1 MSNLDHRVFVYLV
14 CLSSLVIFGCGDAAT
29 SSTLTL
35 DARVGTAVRES
46 PRAAL
51 ARNANAGI
59 TNLHAQKDLNKGIVT
74 IQFDFE
80 SPGCPGCRFLVRL
93 FDKNGNYLTHITSEQ
108 HFELFGWRH
117 VMDSAK
123 KPVSLSY
130 PVNLRDLKE
139 VTKMEFGILPN

>member
-1 MSNLDHRVFVYLV
+1 MSNLGHRVFVYLIF
-14 CLSSLVIFGCGDAAT
+14 LSSLVIVGCGDAAN

-46 PRAAL
+46 TRAAL
-51 ARNANAGI
+51 ARNANTGI

-108 HFELFGWRH
+108 HFELFGWQH